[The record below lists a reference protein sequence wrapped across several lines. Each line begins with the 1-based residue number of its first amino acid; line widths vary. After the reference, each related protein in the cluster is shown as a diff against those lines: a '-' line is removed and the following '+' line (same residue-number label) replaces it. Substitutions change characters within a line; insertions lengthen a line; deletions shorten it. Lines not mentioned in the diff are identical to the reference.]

1 MNRILIFFGG
11 CSTEYGVSLQ
21 SAHAVLT
28 HLDRSRFEPLLVG
41 ITQSGGWL
49 YYTGAPDNIPA
60 DRWQG
65 TECVPCTLVLSRGVS
80 HLLLLD
86 GSGTQLSFDAAFP
99 VLHGKNGEDGT
110 LQGLLELAGIPVIGC
125 GTLSSALSMDKDR
138 AHKLAA
144 LAGVKVPRSAVFR
157 RGAGMDEIKAAAAEL
172 GYPLFV
178 KPVRA
183 GSSFGITRVTGP
195 EGLPGAVAAAFAND
209 RELLLEEAIPGF
221 EVGCAVL
228 GTDELTVGAVDEIEL
243 SQGFFDFEEKYT
255 LKTSTIHC
263 PARIHPLKAA
273 EIQAVAKAIYRA
285 LDCKDFARVD
295 LFLTPEEE
303 IVFNEANTIP
313 GFTAHSRYPNM
324 MKAAGLDFTTLITRI
339 IEAEVGV

>member
-49 YYTGAPDNIPA
+49 YYTGAPDAIPA

-125 GTLSSALSMDKDR
+125 GALSSALCMDKDR
-138 AHKLAA
+138 AHKLAS
-144 LAGVKVPRSAVFR
+144 LAGVAVPASLVLNLGEDPQAAVDFAR
-157 RGAGMDEIKAAAAEL
+157 QT

-178 KPVRA
+178 KPVKA
-183 GSSFGITRVTGP
+183 GSSYGISQIHQ
-195 EGLPGAVAAAFAND
+195 EE
-209 RELLLEEAIPGF
+209 ELLPALDLAFQYDNQVILEETIPGF
-221 EVGCAVL
+221 EVGCAVI
-228 GTDELTVGAVDEIEL
+228 GTRELLVGEIDEIEL
-243 SQGFFDFEEKYT
+243 SGGFFDFTEKYT
-255 LKTSTIHC
+255 LKTSAIHV
-263 PARIHPLKAA
+263 PARVDPQTA
-273 EIQAVAKAIYRA
+273 QAVKQTAKVLYRA
-285 LDCKDFARVD
+285 LGCAGFARVD
-295 LFLTPEEE
+295 LFLTPQGK
-303 IVFNEANTIP
+303 IVFNEINTIP
-313 GFTAHSRYPNM
+313 GFTEHSRFPGM
-324 MKAAGLDFTTLITRI
+324 MQAAGMTFPEILDTILGQVM
-339 IEAEVGV
+339 AP